1 MSIVVGYIPT
11 AEGKAALERAI
22 DETKLRH
29 TNLVVLNSSRG
40 DAYADPKYAQE
51 DELRRIGEH
60 LDESGVQYELRQFV
74 RGKDAAEEVVDL
86 AAELDAELV
95 VIGIR
100 HRTAVGKLLLGST
113 AQRILLDAECP
124 VLAVK
129 APHKH

>member
-11 AEGKAALERAI
+11 AEGKSALERAV